1 MLAMYLAMLWFK
13 AAQSGM
19 GLRWQDPKKA
29 LNPTEKA
36 WPFQQLL
43 DFKRQDV
50 VPKQIEAKSDLKIEA
65 NNHCSAFSLSDLHK
79 YSYHFLPLWSW

>member
-36 WPFQQLL
+36 
-43 DFKRQDV
+43 
-50 VPKQIEAKSDLKIEA
+50 
-65 NNHCSAFSLSDLHK
+65 
-79 YSYHFLPLWSW
+79 